1 MLQYKV
7 TVEPNDGIKPGAF
20 VGLNIGG
27 DGWIDSGGRLWLD
40 SRLQLLGA
48 GQTAGGWTADGA
60 EVYDIYS
67 EWPIDR
73 QLDNADGVI
82 EYELIN
88 E

>member
-7 TVEPNDGIKPGAF
+7 TVELNDGIKPGAF

-27 DGWIDSGGRLWLD
+27 DGWIDSDGL
-40 SRLQLLGA
+40 
-48 GQTAGGWTADGA
+48 TADGA
-60 EVYDIYS
+60 EVYEIYS

-73 QLDNADGVI
+73 QLDSADGVI
-82 EYELIN
+82 EYELTN

>member
-27 DGWIDSGGRLWLD
+27 DGWIDSD
-40 SRLQLLGA
+40 
-48 GQTAGGWTADGA
+48 GWTADGA
-60 EVYDIYS
+60 EVYDIYSIYS

-82 EYELIN
+82 EYELTN